1 MFGQSDNNQ
10 TSDQGTDFSHAVN
23 DITAQANQPDQP
35 TQPVDQNGP
44 SGWGHPG
51 QPIQDNNASAPS
63 TDSTPPTVDASPV
76 NNDNPSSQDEQT
88 PPATDSTDVNA
99 LIDIKQ
105 KALGEL
111 KPLVEHLDQN
121 NEEKFN
127 TLMMMIQASD
137 DEKLVQEAY
146 AAAQKITDQKARAQA
161 LLDIVNE
168 INYFTQQPGSPQ

>member
-1 MFGQSDNNQ
+1 MFGQSDDNQ
-10 TSDQGTDFSHAVN
+10 TTDQGTDFSHAVN
-23 DITAQANQPDQP
+23 DITALANQPDQP

-51 QPIQDNNASAPS
+51 QPIQDNSAPTPA
-63 TDSTPPTVDASPV
+63 TDTPSAPVDANPV
-76 NNDNPSSQDEQT
+76 NQDAQT
-88 PPATDSTDVNA
+88 PPADSSTDVNA

-137 DEKLVQEAY
+137 DEKLVKEAY
-146 AAAQKITDQKARAQA
+146 EAAQKITDEKARAQA

-168 INYFTQQPGSPQ
+168 INYFTQQTDSPQ